1 MMRVCAEDQTR
12 EFDLMNT
19 NCTKKFTKNPALK
32 LNFPLKVLM
41 WILEVSFM
49 SDASI
54 EARPLLLTVLCVRQ
68 RLCVSLPDSL
78 QPVITEPAPVSV
90 WEQVTC

>member
-1 MMRVCAEDQTR
+1 
-12 EFDLMNT
+12 
-19 NCTKKFTKNPALK
+19 
-32 LNFPLKVLM
+32 M